1 MKRASFGILD
11 DGPDM
16 TALSTDTA
24 EASSLLLAISTLER
38 KRNLDG
44 CLGVEI
50 REVRTE
56 LPDEQ

>member
-1 MKRASFGILD
+1 MKRALFGILA

-24 EASSLLLAISTLER
+24 ETSSLLLAISTLER

-44 CLGVEI
+44 CLGVEL
-50 REVRTE
+50 REVTTD
-56 LPDEQ
+56 PADEQ